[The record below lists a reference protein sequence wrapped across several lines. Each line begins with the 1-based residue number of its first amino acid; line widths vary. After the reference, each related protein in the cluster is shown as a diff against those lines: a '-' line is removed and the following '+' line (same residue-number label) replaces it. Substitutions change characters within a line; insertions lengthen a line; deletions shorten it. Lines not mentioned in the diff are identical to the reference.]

1 MIPFLSGALLLAACS
16 GGGNDSQDSQ
26 SNSSDA
32 SSMTS
37 DVVTEAPTT
46 TVAPIS
52 ELEYLTASVDPLWSS
67 TANDDFA
74 GLKLAQTGGGDA
86 VDVATRMFGQ
96 PFDVPLPDDVLF
108 FSGNQWITKADDGIW
123 NSWSQIDY
131 ATMGEVG
138 ALEAAVTSGF
148 KDANYTPGVRVES
161 IVGDGVKIV
170 TLNFPATDEAATQGW
185 ETMTISIGP
194 ELNGLD
200 PTGRNAITVRWEQN
214 VLTLNEIP
222 VTPFLRGWLGEL
234 PIPEDVDVAEF
245 HGSTFN
251 LSSTTLNIEAKFTTS
266 AKRFD
271 DLAKFF
277 AEDRTS
283 GALVLE
289 AYGLPD
295 NLSTVGELDF
305 GFFPTLADNDLTV
318 EITRDLED
326 AAAPM
331 NIRLGVSM
339 QEMIDADF

>member
-1 MIPFLSGALLLAACS
+1 MKRMIPFLSGALLLAACS

-26 SNSSDA
+26 SDSSDA

-52 ELEYLTASVDPLWSS
+52 ELEYLTSSVDPLWSS

-96 PFDVPLPDDVLF
+96 PVDVPLPDDVLF

-138 ALEAAVTSGF
+138 ALEAAVTSSF

-170 TLNFPATDEAATQGW
+170 TLNFPATDEAAAQGW

-194 ELNGLD
+194 ELKGLD

-214 VLTLNEIP
+214 VETLNEIP
-222 VTPFLRGWLGEL
+222 VTPFLRGWLSEL
-234 PIPEDVDVAEF
+234 PVPEDIDVAEF
-245 HGSTFN
+245 QASVYN
-251 LSSTTLNIEAKFTTS
+251 LSTTTLSLEAKFTTS
-266 AKRFD
+266 ADRFD
-271 DLAKFF
+271 ELAKFF
-277 AEDRTS
+277 AEERTS

-289 AYGLPD
+289 AYTLPD
-295 NLSTVGELDF
+295 DLSAIGELDF

-318 EITRDLED
+318 EITRDLND
-326 AAAPM
+326 SSAPM
-331 NIRLGVSM
+331 NIRLGISF
-339 QEMIDADF
+339 DDF